1 MLRRLLAL
9 FLIVW
14 ALGFVAFAAFQ
25 PQPAPTAP
33 LSAVKVDGII
43 VLTGGE
49 GRIARGLDLLRGGV
63 APRMLV
69 SGVDPEVKPG
79 EFAAEYKVGAALLA
93 CCITLG
99 FESVDTRSNARESAQ
114 WIASHH
120 LRHVRLVTSDWHM
133 RRAAWEL
140 RQAIP
145 ADVELTEDA
154 VPTRPSLGILF
165 AEYSKYVLR
174 RLWHIGKG
182 YYG

>member
-9 FLIVW
+9 LLIVW
-14 ALGFVAFAAFQ
+14 ALGFAGFAAFQ
-25 PQPAPTAP
+25 PQPAPMTPA
-33 LSAVKVDGII
+33 SAVKVDGII

-49 GRIARGLDLLRGGV
+49 GRIARGLDLLRAGI
-63 APRMLV
+63 APRMLI
-69 SGVDPEVKPG
+69 SGVDPEVRSG
-79 EFAAEYKVGAALLA
+79 EFAAEYKVSAGLLA

-99 FESVDTRSNARESAQ
+99 YESVDTRSNARESAQ
-114 WIASHH
+114 WIARNH
-120 LRHVRLVTSDWHM
+120 LRRVRLVTSDWHM

-140 RQAIP
+140 RQTIP

-165 AEYSKYVLR
+165 AEYSKFILR

-182 YYG
+182 

>member
-9 FLIVW
+9 LLTVW
-14 ALGFVAFAAFQ
+14 ALGFAGFAAFQ
-25 PQPAPTAP
+25 PQPAPIAK
-33 LSAVKVDGII
+33 ADGII

-49 GRIARGLDLLRGGV
+49 GRIARGLDLLRDGV
-63 APRMLV
+63 APRLLI

-79 EFAAEYKVGAALLA
+79 ELAAEYKMSAALLA

-99 FESVDTRSNARESAQ
+99 YESVDTRSNARESAQ
-114 WIASHH
+114 WIKRHG
-120 LRHVRLVTSDWHM
+120 LRRVRLVTSDWHM

-140 RQAIP
+140 RQTIP

-165 AEYSKYVLR
+165 AEYSKFVLR

-182 YYG
+182 

>member
-9 FLIVW
+9 LLIVW

-25 PQPAPTAP
+25 PQPAPFA
-33 LSAVKVDGII
+33 KVDGII

-49 GRIARGLDLLRGGV
+49 GRIAHGLDLLRDGA
-63 APRMLV
+63 APRLLV

-79 EFAAEYKVGAALLA
+79 EFAAQYKVGAGLLA
-93 CCITLG
+93 CCVTLG
-99 FESVDTRSNARESAQ
+99 YESVDTRSNARESAQ
-114 WIASHH
+114 WIAHNH
-120 LRHVRLVTSDWHM
+120 LRRVRLVTSDWHM

-145 ADVELTEDA
+145 ANVELTEDA

-165 AEYSKYVLR
+165 AEYSKFVLR

-182 YYG
+182 